1 TNAEAAQRHWD
12 ERWHEAIPVS
22 GRALPYALQVHVRGL
37 TDEEAERIRTGEWDF
52 EDVLGTDHSLHFDLR
67 LATDR
72 FEGLYGITLFGGSM
86 EENRRQLRVERID
99 EEPILSAPKQ
109 WQPRQWLD
117 VAKER
122 PFLSPPQG
130 VGATS
135 RRWAAFFEIDRGTY
149 RVGFARQHAVEFVFD
164 GEVLRGRYLWQYAA
178 LDGRRAWL
186 FTKPRE
192 QRLYA
197 QLHDREA
204 VEQEVR
210 ERGQDVFFW
219 PRDPD
224 DLAAGLVRVDVRHKF
239 LRSVPEKRY
248 TLSVAYPLREADA
261 HGDAVASLDEM
272 ERMAWEYL
280 THSRR
285 IGVEHEDGTDG
296 AGTVVESYIYRGPRW
311 EVNGQVVEEGDWL
324 LGVVWDE
331 PTWERIKR
339 GELVGLSWQGWAWRK
354 PHRKGVR
361 NGERT

>member
-1 TNAEAAQRHWD
+1 R
-12 ERWHEAIPVS
+12 
-22 GRALPYALQVHVRGL
+22 
-37 TDEEAERIRTGEWDF
+37 
-52 EDVLGTDHSLHFDLR
+52 FD
-67 LATDR
+67 
-72 FEGLYGITLFGGSM
+72 GLYGITLFGGRM
-86 EENRRQLRVERID
+86 ADNRRQLRVERVD
-99 EEPILSAPKQ
+99 DEPILSAPKL

-117 VAKER
+117 VARER
-122 PFLSPPQG
+122 PFLSPPGG

-135 RRWAAFFEIDRGTY
+135 RRWAAFFEVDRGTY

-164 GEVLRGRYLWQYAA
+164 GEVLRGRYLWQYASF
-178 LDGRRAWL
+178 DGRRAWL
-186 FTKPRE
+186 FTKPDD

-197 QLHDREA
+197 QLHDREE
-204 VEQEVR
+204 VEREVR
-210 ERGQDVFFW
+210 DRGQEVFFW
-219 PRDPD
+219 PRDPEN
-224 DLAAGLVRVDVRHKF
+224 LAEGLVRVDVRHKF

-280 THSRR
+280 AHSRR

-339 GELVGLSWQGWAWRK
+339 GELVGLSWQGWAWRRPK
-354 PHRKGVR
+354 RKG
-361 NGERT
+361 GEDR